1 MSSEGNKIDDGPSE
15 EASSQEE
22 NYEGNKSGMSENYDM
37 RDFCPGIKIEAQD
50 FDGKWYPAKVADVDW
65 TENEILVHFENWNS
79 KFDEWIPMDS
89 SRLRS
94 FPKPLVQ
101 PLKETV
107 KFVKGEEVLAMW
119 SPYQKYPAT
128 IQAVLANDRYDVLF
142 YDGFLKRLKAHKI
155 SKADC
160 RMVRTEV
167 RNFSDIGTKEERR
180 ERKRKINVAE
190 LFHVNKRS
198 KKKGL
203 VHSKTQDMKTYPVN
217 KSRAKS
223 SVKKPLPVPE
233 EKESAGD
240 EAALAKQ
247 ADQKTPVSSNSSLSR
262 SLVESIPA
270 AVKVNYIDG
279 RTEMWCKQLY
289 QRSEGRSAGKLDIV
303 ILNPQGRK
311 FRSRNEIMKYCE
323 ENGIIYTH
331 DAFDF
336 SAKGRPKCKPVVQ
349 VPAKTEPTPE
359 DTDKMLKKFRRKSQ
373 VEEVLTGTPA
383 TQLPPVPAESN
394 NYPEDKVFIG
404 DVEVVVENGKFICPV
419 KVCSKHFRR
428 ENLLHMHVKHY
439 HPEFSK
445 YLDYTPSVTDLAY
458 MRTVGSLETS
468 DSSPSAPR
476 KTVAAVEKI
485 EKAPVKPEKAKTNSL
500 VSDVSKEASK
510 KSSQKSLE
518 GQSDVRAQSKLST
531 ATTPTSPSTNAVP
544 EPMEEAKPPEQKSI
558 SETFQIFKNST
569 SADTNSQPVV
579 QENKGSCTAE
589 TSFDATTDN
598 AESLS
603 SSSII
608 SKAIKHSRLYR
619 QRKEARIRGS
629 FSDHIKR
636 KKYGQDFSRSNYKLG
651 RQQFQPQ
658 PTTPSAAQPVIEEL
672 SNSNTS
678 SQAFPS
684 PRTPKL
690 QLSISNE
697 ASGSEKGNASANP
710 VTEAPRADGT
720 AVEETEE
727 KSSDSLLK
735 KELRVAARKS
745 SGVKRKRF
753 DSRSGRSRKKKVLF
767 ESLVYTK
774 WRDSESRDSDCYRKV
789 YQGSARR
796 VKDKTGY
803 ISYLGRKDGV
813 SSDEPNVELSCDL
826 DHTEG
831 TEDSKSPFTVENEKV
846 EKLRRNEIINCLCG
860 ITEEDGLMIQCDL
873 CLCWQ
878 HGHCM
883 EIYRDADVPDK
894 YICSICKNPFRGRS
908 SMKYVHDQ
916 EWLKEGTLPCLSF
929 RSKRDN
935 IIEQRRNILKRSY
948 DLSGSISLLSQVI
961 HSLRVKV
968 NIAEKKDHPKL
979 WLWAKKW
986 IEKKPTRL
994 VEDVKDEKPV
1004 ETGVSSG
1011 KTEGL
1016 LPGEEQQLPKVPEPE
1031 APIDSAECRL
1041 NLLDHLI
1048 HYQTL
1053 IDARLS
1059 CIESLV
1065 AELESMQDDAVDDEG
1080 PDRYP
1085 RTKATI
1091 QMILRDLNT
1100 MKKIAAI

>member
-697 ASGSEKGNASANP
+697 AS
-710 VTEAPRADGT
+710 
-720 AVEETEE
+720 
-727 KSSDSLLK
+727 
-735 KELRVAARKS
+735 
-745 SGVKRKRF
+745 
-753 DSRSGRSRKKKVLF
+753 
-767 ESLVYTK
+767 
-774 WRDSESRDSDCYRKV
+774 
-789 YQGSARR
+789 
-796 VKDKTGY
+796 
-803 ISYLGRKDGV
+803 
-813 SSDEPNVELSCDL
+813 